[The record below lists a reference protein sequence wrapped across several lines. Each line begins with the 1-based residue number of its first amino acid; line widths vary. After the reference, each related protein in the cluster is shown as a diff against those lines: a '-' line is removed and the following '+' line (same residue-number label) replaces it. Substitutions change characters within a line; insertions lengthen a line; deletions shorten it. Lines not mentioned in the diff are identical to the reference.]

1 MLERELKDVYVTDHT
16 PTTKKFSTLSEQED
30 LEYYTIVRS
39 LEEYKAN
46 AAKKAGPNAT
56 QFNSGRYELGSLQQ
70 VLFEPLASAKT
81 LENGTVFYEL
91 QEKEVS
97 RKLDDELLRKQFDM
111 GKELNVVEAED
122 ENETRIA
129 MFDHLEEAGFDKQ
142 EWDAILARELNTF

>member
-16 PTTKKFSTLSEQED
+16 PTTKKFSTLSDEED
-30 LEYYTIVRS
+30 LEYFNIIRS
-39 LEEYKAN
+39 TEEYKAN

-81 LENGTVFYEL
+81 LDNGTVFYEV
-91 QEKEVS
+91 QEKEIT
-97 RKLDDELLRKQFDM
+97 RKLDDEQLRKHYEM
-111 GKELNVVEAED
+111 GKELSVVEAED
-122 ENETRIA
+122 ENETRAA
-129 MFDHLEEAGFDKQ
+129 MFDHLKEAGFDKD